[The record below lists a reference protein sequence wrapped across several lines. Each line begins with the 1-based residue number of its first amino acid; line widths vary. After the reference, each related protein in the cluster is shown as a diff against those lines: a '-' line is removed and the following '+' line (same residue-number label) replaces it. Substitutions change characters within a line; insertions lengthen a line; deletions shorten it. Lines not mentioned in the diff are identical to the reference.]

1 MNNKYY
7 FSDFVQGKGEPPPVI
22 DDAICRRLVQRSVAA
37 IFSHL
42 GFDSK
47 IIYTPEHCSIF
58 TTISVIIA
66 KNNCILTPE
75 HCSIFTTIS

>member
-58 TTISVIIA
+58 TTIS
-66 KNNCILTPE
+66 
-75 HCSIFTTIS
+75 